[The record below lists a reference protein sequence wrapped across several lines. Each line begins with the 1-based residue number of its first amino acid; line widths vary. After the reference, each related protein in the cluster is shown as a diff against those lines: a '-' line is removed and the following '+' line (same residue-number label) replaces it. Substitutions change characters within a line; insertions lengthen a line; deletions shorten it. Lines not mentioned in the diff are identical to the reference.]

1 MTKAAATSAM
11 RLTSTFTA
19 ERMSNVTAGDV
30 IATGCTPSDSFA
42 FVVDTVSGSWLDNCM
57 PATTNP
63 TNDREV
69 TMRSTTFAATVSAT
83 SADDAIAR
91 VTKQVAKVAGFELT
105 GRVEVRS
112 ARHQLW
118 NVEVAN
124 HGGDRND
131 LWVVLTSYGI
141 SPAKSLGSMW
151 QTVAG
156 VGA

>member
-1 MTKAAATSAM
+1 
-11 RLTSTFTA
+11 
-19 ERMSNVTAGDV
+19 
-30 IATGCTPSDSFA
+30 
-42 FVVDTVSGSWLDNCM
+42 M

-69 TMRSTTFAATVSAT
+69 TMRSTTFSATVSAT

-91 VTKQVAKVAGFELT
+91 VAKHVAKVAGFDVT
-105 GRVEVRS
+105 GRVAERS
-112 ARHQLW
+112 ARHKLW
-118 NVEVAN
+118 LVEVAN

-141 SPAKSLGSMW
+141 SPDKSLGSVW
-151 QTVAG
+151 ETVAG